1 MGSGTYAYASLR
13 LQMGSTSD
21 YSAVDIAANPTSDA
35 GIFLPQVPPSSYEE
49 WWSFLASNIPPD
61 SLCPE
66 VSAEEYFAGLRPS
79 IQCALIRSVDTA
91 GTPHPENLITAINNE
106 GFPVVCLSDSMCRT
120 VAPWFPQS
128 TLPETEGS
136 SPDSAIFATPNFS
149 IPSMPQDVSC
159 TPTAVQ
165 YQAESTSRDKPQQLN
180 KTGIGAENASSQP
193 SQRPTDEGEAP
204 KGPYPAMHDPS
215 SCSYCDFKWSRP
227 YQYRAHIKKKHRDVI
242 PDVALNEAMWA
253 RRRAA
258 KNARCIQQQPVLT
271 LTPDPGRR
279 MGTETWWGPLTSP
292 PSEVVRATP
301 AHQPAISHVDYG
313 PQPESVELGEH
324 KREDASESELRTAL
338 SSTEERAQRA
348 MDLDMS
354 ARGVQIWFR
363 DEMQSPYQSGCTGPD
378 SPSALVPVPVPSPA
392 TPRSGYGDS
401 QVVGS
406 HRVQPHG
413 PTYSYPAPLPTTM
426 RSRETCTA
434 LRGKPRA
441 NTDPAGTSPSPL
453 GDIRP

>member
-1 MGSGTYAYASLR
+1 MPLK
-13 LQMGSTSD
+13 
-21 YSAVDIAANPTSDA
+21 
-35 GIFLPQVPPSSYEE
+35 
-49 WWSFLASNIPPD
+49 
-61 SLCPE
+61 
-66 VSAEEYFAGLRPS
+66 
-79 IQCALIRSVDTA
+79 
-91 GTPHPENLITAINNE
+91 
-106 GFPVVCLSDSMCRT
+106 
-120 VAPWFPQS
+120 S

-204 KGPYPAMHDPS
+204 KGPYPCEVCGKRYAQLQGVRRHYRAMHDPS

-258 KNARCIQQQPVLT
+258 KNARCIRQQPVLT

-313 PQPESVELGEH
+313 PQPESVELGER

-354 ARGVQIWFR
+354 ARGVQIW
-363 DEMQSPYQSGCTGPD
+363 
-378 SPSALVPVPVPSPA
+378 L
-392 TPRSGYGDS
+392 
-401 QVVGS
+401 
-406 HRVQPHG
+406 VQPLSAS
-413 PTYSYPAPLPTTM
+413 YSIVRPLFPGFETRCSLLTRAVVLAQTAHLPWYPYLSLHPQHHVVDMVTARLSGVIGFSHMDPHIPIPLP
-426 RSRETCTA
+426 CP
-434 LRGKPRA
+434 LR
-441 NTDPAGTSPSPL
+441 
-453 GDIRP
+453 